1 MSCSASLEMVSYIY
15 LKMSRGLKFQ
25 MLLPEV
31 ITLLSVIYGIIELQ
45 IGLQRAS
52 SKEKLLRMNIQLQT
66 PLMLQQNDKVGSSML
81 LFKSQNT
88 GKTLTLRMR

>member
-1 MSCSASLEMVSYIY
+1 VSCSASLEMVSYIY

>member
-31 ITLLSVIYGIIELQ
+31 ITLLSVIYGVIELQ
-45 IGLQRAS
+45 RIAKSIVKRKIAS
-52 SKEKLLRMNIQLQT
+52 YEYPTSDTVDAAAK
-66 PLMLQQNDKVGSSML
+66 
-81 LFKSQNT
+81 
-88 GKTLTLRMR
+88 